1 MSKKLFT
8 LIGLIL
14 MSFILLAAMPVYAS
28 SGGSHNTEEEYSGK
42 ATADTIKVGEIA
54 ALGSTSHDTQPKHA
68 AQPVKTGHQATN
80 QGHSNEAEYVE
91 IKAVAVTLADAQT
104 MEILRTDW
112 LKEAK
117 EEHLA
122 EKEAELT
129 GLFWTFITLLAVMLT
144 LALILFAG
152 GFFKRFGLNLKLYTS
167 YGSLIILAVMLGMG
181 GYMYLSRVNAEAK
194 LQTAFLE
201 LGLMANEVQ
210 VAQDEFLLHGIEN
223 KAYGEKRVVQI
234 KGLINE
240 FSEDADALKGSGG
253 LNADQTRGVDEVVAT
268 IGSYAKDFEEVVK
281 AYHGIEEAKEKLDE
295 LGEKVDEALEEMIH
309 HHEAELAKLNAQGTD
324 MREIMYQIRLVE
336 HLNTAEV
343 LSLKVAKNEV
353 EFMLDKH
360 ANRVD
365 GMAKNLGLLKGYLKA
380 LEEELRSTAEKARL
394 KTIAEEIETYTG
406 LLKQLIRDEAV
417 IEKDTAEMVEL
428 LHHIDAIGAR
438 LSHEAE
444 IMADGMEKEA
454 DIALIALIVISLV
467 SGVLLAFFVA
477 RGISKPINKIIAG
490 LNEGSDQVASA
501 SGQVSSSSQSLA
513 EGASEQAA
521 SIEETSSSLEEMSSM
536 TKQNAD
542 NAHQADN
549 LMKEAN
555 QVVDQA
561 NNSMGEL
568 TTSMGEISKAS
579 EETSKI
585 IKTID
590 EIAFQTNLL
599 ALNAAVE
606 AARAGE
612 AGAGF
617 AVVADEVRNLA
628 MRAADAAKNTAD
640 LIEGTVKKVND
651 GSELVTKT
659 NEAFTQVAESASK
672 VGELVGEI
680 AAASNEQSQGI
691 DETNKAVAEMD
702 KVVQQN
708 AANAEESA
716 SASEEMNAQAEQMK
730 GMVGEL
736 VALVGGTAKKSS
748 ADHAE
753 AEHSIKRVIHKELP
767 RAKTTAKVKDPALH
781 KAKEVSPEQVI
792 PLEVNDF
799 KDF

>member
-1 MSKKLFT
+1 MSKKIFT
-8 LIGLIL
+8 IIGIIL
-14 MSFILLAAMPVYAS
+14 TSFIFLAVMPVYAS
-28 SGGSHNTEEEYSGK
+28 SGQ
-42 ATADTIKVGEIA
+42 
-54 ALGSTSHDTQPKHA
+54 DTQPKHEAKPAKA
-68 AQPVKTGHQATN
+68 AHKATD
-80 QGHSNEAEYVE
+80 QGHSNEVENVE

-104 MEILRTDW
+104 MEILHTDW
-112 LKEAK
+112 LKDAE
-117 EEHLA
+117 EEHFT
-122 EKEAELT
+122 EKEAKLT
-129 GLFWTFITLLAVMLT
+129 GLFWVFVTILAVLLT

-194 LQTAFLE
+194 LETAFLE
-201 LGLMANEVQ
+201 LDLMAAEIQ

-223 KAYGEKRVVQI
+223 NAYGEKQVAIIRDLQD
-234 KGLINE
+234 E
-240 FSEDADALKGSGG
+240 FGEDLEILRGSGSLNTDQARG
-253 LNADQTRGVDEVVAT
+253 LDEIEKT
-268 IGSYAKDFEEVVK
+268 IGVYAKDFEEVVK
-281 AYHGIEEAKEKLDE
+281 AYHGIEVAKEELDE
-295 LGEKVDEALEEMIH
+295 LNEKVNESLEEMIH
-309 HHEAELAKLNAQGTD
+309 HHEAELATLEAQGTD
-324 MREIMYQIRLVE
+324 MQEIRYQTTLVE
-336 HLNTAEV
+336 HLDTAEI
-343 LSLKVAKNEV
+343 LSLKVAKDEV

-360 ANRVD
+360 ADRVD
-365 GMAKNLGLLKGYLKA
+365 SMAKNMGLLKGYLKA
-380 LEEELRSTAEKARL
+380 LEEELRSSEEKARL
-394 KTIAEEIETYTG
+394 KTIEEEIETYTG
-406 LLKQLIRDEAV
+406 LLKQMIRDEAV
-417 IEKDTAEMVEL
+417 IQKDTAEMVEL
-428 LHHIDAIGAR
+428 LHHIEAIGAR

-651 GSELVTKT
+651 GSDLVTKT
-659 NEAFTQVAESASK
+659 NEAFTQVAESAGK

-702 KVVQQN
+702 KIVQQN

-730 GMVGEL
+730 GMVDGL
-736 VALVGGTAKKSS
+736 IALVGGSAKSRTKG
-748 ADHAE
+748 APAVTRTVE
-753 AEHSIKRVIHKELP
+753 ATTHHVAPVQEKK
-767 RAKTTAKVKDPALH
+767 AKTKAVALH
-781 KAKEVSPEQVI
+781 KAKEVKPEQVI
-792 PLEVNDF
+792 PMEDDF